1 MNKLN
6 VSKDRLIV
14 LTKLSNKDYEKVF
27 SMFDVL
33 LDPFPYSG
41 TTTTCNCMYNSLPL
55 VTLYNQDMHVHNV
68 SSSLLINSGF
78 PELVAN
84 TKEEY
89 IDIVVDLVNNP
100 SKIDNYKK
108 TIRQN
113 FLELMEPKTFMNSYE
128 SELVRVYNKSFKQ
141 LKQLNHPLINQTI
154 TVDF

>member
-1 MNKLN
+1 
-6 VSKDRLIV
+6 
-14 LTKLSNKDYEKVF
+14 
-27 SMFDVL
+27 
-33 LDPFPYSG
+33 
-41 TTTTCNCMYNSLPL
+41 
-55 VTLYNQDMHVHNV
+55 MHVHNV

-128 SELVRVYNKSFKQ
+128 SELVRVYNKSFNQ